1 MLSTFLSQLQSYFS
15 KYFFVGCV
23 LPVVAFAFINCLG
36 AYLTLDA
43 VRKWTET
50 NIAKW
55 ADTASVTAA
64 VGVALVI
71 FAYLL
76 SALSTFLRRQL
87 EGSWWRPL
95 AQPFIPAQNRRRQ
108 HIIDAVYESA
118 MNMADLDLAP
128 QWEEKLRKAREQ
140 GMRASPN
147 RVFNAP
153 DKDDIE
159 ETLKHLEQM
168 RKEHKMLGAGELET
182 LTFRLVDRLS
192 ACDADA
198 SHVVSREHER
208 LVALIDYGRM
218 RATARHAAA
227 QNELNS
233 NFGAQELAP
242 TKMGNIANTIQSYAL
257 RRYHC
262 NLEVIWSNLQR
273 VVQRDEKSQAA
284 LQEAKTQLDFLIAC
298 CWLTLV
304 WTLLWMVVTG
314 LLIPNRTGFLSV
326 ALGGPAIAYMW
337 YRAAAEQYRSF
348 ADVAMTCLDS
358 FRLDLLSELH
368 LRSPADVEDERL
380 IWQNFDR
387 LTTYGENRN
396 FRYETGKQP

>member
-15 KYFFVGCV
+15 KYFFVGSF
-23 LPVVAFAFINCLG
+23 LPVVAFAFVNCLG
-36 AYLTLDA
+36 AYLSLEA
-43 VRKWTET
+43 VRNWTDANFATWES
-50 NIAKW
+50 K
-55 ADTASVTAA
+55 ASVTAA

-87 EGSWWRPL
+87 EGTWWHGL
-95 AQPFIPAQNRRRQ
+95 VQPFIPAQNRRRQ
-108 HIIDAVYESA
+108 RIIDELNACA
-118 MNMADLDLAP
+118 MNMADLELAP
-128 QWEEKLRKAREQ
+128 QWEDDLRKAREE
-140 GMRASPN
+140 GMRLKSGLKFVPPSP
-147 RVFNAP
+147 
-153 DKDDIE
+153 DSIE
-159 ETLKHLEQM
+159 TTLRELE
-168 RKEHKMLGAGELET
+168 RLRREYKMLAAGKLED
-182 LTFRLVDRLS
+182 LTQEIIDRLR

-198 SHVVSREHER
+198 TREVSSQHER
-208 LVALIDYGRM
+208 LITLIDYGRA
-218 RATARHAAA
+218 RARARHAAA

-273 VVQRDEKSQAA
+273 VVQRDEKSLAA
-284 LQEAKTQLDFLIAC
+284 LQEAKTQLDFLVAC

-304 WTLLWMVVTG
+304 WTVLWVVVTG
-314 LLIPNRTGFLSV
+314 LLIQNRYGFLYV
-326 ALGGPAIAYMW
+326 AIGGPAVAYMW

-358 FRLDLLSELH
+358 FRLDLLQELR
-368 LRSPADVEDERL
+368 LRAPSDVEDERFV
-380 IWQNFDR
+380 WNNFDR
-387 LTTYGENRN
+387 LTTYGESRN
-396 FRYETGKQP
+396 FRYEHPKQP